1 MSHQRAKALRMQQT
15 EAEKMLWRHLR
26 NRQLESCKVRRQHP
40 IGKYIVDLVCIEKR
54 LIIEIDGGQHMEQ
67 TEYDAVRSAFLEAQ
81 GYSVLRFWNNDVLNR
96 MNEVLGVICAALG
109 AAPLPPPL
117 PPRGGEGDV
126 VPTPGSSP

>member
-26 NRQLESCKVRRQHP
+26 NRQLESCKFRRQHP

-81 GYSVLRFWNNDVLNR
+81 GYSV
-96 MNEVLGVICAALG
+96 
-109 AAPLPPPL
+109 
-117 PPRGGEGDV
+117 
-126 VPTPGSSP
+126 